1 MSGSVQPPSDP
12 SRSSDVAVGV
22 AATAAR
28 IAQVTLRPARALAG
42 AVLGRPA
49 LRGGVDALA
58 SAGRD
63 AEAGSRR
70 RLEAAASR
78 VLSAPESV
86 RTIDRALAGPVPEA
100 LSEETIELLG
110 RRLIES
116 PAFERLLREAMASGA
131 ARELTDELLK
141 SPDLQRTLED
151 VLSGPIVRNVVA
163 RQTRTLGGEVAER
176 LRVTAAHAD
185 DRVERLV
192 RRAPSPLA
200 VPRYGGLASRS
211 IAFFADV
218 ALAQLVMLVI
228 GVGVAFVAWLAGI
241 ESPWVLGTVA
251 GAGWFVVLGGYF
263 TFFWSTAGQ
272 TPGMRALGLRVTG
285 VEGGPLRVRQSL
297 VRYVVGVVTLA
308 PLGIGMITVLFDG
321 RRRAVHD
328 FVARSVV
335 ARDAAAEP

>member
-1 MSGSVQPPSDP
+1 MTDDVQPPSDP
-12 SRSSDVAVGV
+12 ARSSDVAVGV

-28 IAQVTLRPARALAG
+28 VAQVTLRPARALAV

-63 AEAGSRR
+63 AEADSRR
-70 RLEAAASR
+70 RLEAAAGR

-151 VLSGPIVRNVVA
+151 VLSGPIVRNVLA
-163 RQTRTLGGEVAER
+163 RQTKTLGNEVAER
-176 LRVTAAHAD
+176 LRTATAHAD
-185 DRVERLV
+185 DRLV
-192 RRAPSPLA
+192 RRAAGSA
-200 VPRYGGLASRS
+200 GYGGLASRA
-211 IAFFADV
+211 IAFIADV
-218 ALAQLVMLVI
+218 VLAQLVMLVL
-228 GVGVAFVAWLAGI
+228 GAGVAFVAWLAGI
-241 ESPWVLGTVA
+241 ESPWVLGSLA

-272 TPGMRALGLRVTG
+272 TPAMRALGLRVTG
-285 VEGGPLRVRQSL
+285 RAGGPPRVRQAL
-297 VRYVVGVVTLA
+297 LRYVAAVVTLA
-308 PLGIGMITVLFDG
+308 PLGIGMITVLFDD

-328 FVARSVV
+328 LVARTVV
-335 ARDAAAEP
+335 VREAAQP